1 MLNYRTI
8 IFLFTCCYAVCSC
21 KPHSYLFGFK
31 KDITKNFFAEVPQIA
46 GIDDFSIRSI
56 KVYRAY
62 LEEKLVE
69 REAIPEYKLINKE
82 SKQPSVKLVTSRN
95 HHELYL
101 FEILPDTKQLDTV
114 YVFLATSFNARGQC
128 LGLGPAYLGFL
139 RIDQLVIKK
148 ILKIS
153 RKGDVY
159 QLKARKKTDLIFLAE
174 EELPQPLNT
183 SSPIRIKQIIR
194 LDPNKIGG
202 EKPIV
207 FTIEKIFNDPDA
219 LVFTFHSTI
228 DH

>member
-1 MLNYRTI
+1 M
-8 IFLFTCCYAVCSC
+8 
-21 KPHSYLFGFK
+21 
-31 KDITKNFFAEVPQIA
+31 PQIA

-69 REAIPEYKLINKE
+69 REAIPEYKLINIE
-82 SKQPSVKLVTSRN
+82 SKQPSVELVNTRN

-101 FEILPDTKQLDTV
+101 FEILPDTKQADTV

-153 RKGDVY
+153 RKDDVY
-159 QLKARKKTDLIFLAE
+159 QLKAKKRTDLIFLAE
-174 EELPQPLNT
+174 EELPQLLNT

-228 DH
+228 DR